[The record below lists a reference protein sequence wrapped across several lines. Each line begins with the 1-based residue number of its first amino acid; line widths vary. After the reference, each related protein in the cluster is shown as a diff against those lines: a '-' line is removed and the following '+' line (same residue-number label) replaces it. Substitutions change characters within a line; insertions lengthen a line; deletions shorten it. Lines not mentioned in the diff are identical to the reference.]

1 MREPERSLVWHDGY
15 RAGLEAGVRLATETV
30 ARQLDRQREALGVE
44 PYHGPELAHTDEGPS
59 WLAAEG
65 RER

>member
-30 ARQLDRQREALGVE
+30 ARQLERQREALGPE
-44 PYHGPELAHTDEGPS
+44 PYHAPELARTDDGLR
-59 WLAAEG
+59 WLASEG
-65 RER
+65 CPR